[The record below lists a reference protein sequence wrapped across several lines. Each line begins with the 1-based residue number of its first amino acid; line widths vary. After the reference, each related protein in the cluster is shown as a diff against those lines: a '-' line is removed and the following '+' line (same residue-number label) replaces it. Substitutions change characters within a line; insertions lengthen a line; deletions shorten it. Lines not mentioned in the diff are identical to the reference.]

1 VSRELA
7 APAGQPVLGTLH
19 ARVIDVATGQ
29 LLYDRS
35 AAQPVAPASTA
46 KVLTAAAVLA
56 DYRSTDQ
63 ITTRVMAGSNGAVV
77 LVGAGDP
84 TLTGAAAGKPGAYS
98 GAARLSDLAAQLRR
112 AHVQPRSVVVDD
124 SLFSGP
130 TVSPAWAPEDVPSD
144 YASAITAVLADGGRA
159 APADAVR
166 SAAPDLAAG
175 HELAT
180 ALGAPGLPV
189 QRGVAPASARVLA
202 SVRSAPFGTLV
213 EQMLQASDNVIAEC
227 LARQV
232 ALAEHRPAS
241 FAGAA
246 QAVRAVLTRLG
257 VDPGGGL
264 VDGSGLAAS
273 DRVSAAALAGV
284 MRLVAGPAQP
294 RLHAVAAALPVAGW
308 SGTLATRYVRGRTH
322 AAAGLVRAKTG
333 TLTGVSTLAGVV
345 HDHSGRLLG
354 FALMAEHTGPT
365 AAAEAALDSV
375 VTTLASCGCP

>member
-1 VSRELA
+1 
-7 APAGQPVLGTLH
+7 
-19 ARVIDVATGQ
+19 
-29 LLYDRS
+29 
-35 AAQPVAPASTA
+35 
-46 KVLTAAAVLA
+46 
-56 DYRSTDQ
+56 
-63 ITTRVMAGSNGAVV
+63 
-77 LVGAGDP
+77 
-84 TLTGAAAGKPGAYS
+84 
-98 GAARLSDLAAQLRR
+98 
-112 AHVQPRSVVVDD
+112 
-124 SLFSGP
+124 
-130 TVSPAWAPEDVPSD
+130 
-144 YASAITAVLADGGRA
+144 
-159 APADAVR
+159 
-166 SAAPDLAAG
+166 
-175 HELAT
+175 
-180 ALGAPGLPV
+180 
-189 QRGVAPASARVLA
+189 VLA

-246 QAVRAVLTRLG
+246 QAVRAVLARLG

-354 FALMAEHTGPT
+354 FALLAEHTGPT

-375 VTTLASCGCP
+375 VTALASCGCP